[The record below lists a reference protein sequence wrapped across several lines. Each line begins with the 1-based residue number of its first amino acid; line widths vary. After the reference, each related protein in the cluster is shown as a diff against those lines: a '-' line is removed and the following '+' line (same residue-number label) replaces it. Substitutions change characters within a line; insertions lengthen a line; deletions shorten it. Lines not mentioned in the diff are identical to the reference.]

1 MIKNLTTRLLVL
13 LSVFFALLNEASA
26 VPTTINALYPSQNT
40 NVFSGGGGPMFIT
53 FSVTNNNPYPVAITG
68 INMFHPGAGF
78 AGFPFVAN
86 GKSYTIWNSFTNV
99 TGPATP
105 IATTNAWSIVTTTPP
120 ITNATNAIYPIATGL
135 NIIIP
140 PASCGGNTCRFAIVC
155 DTLFA
160 SGYQIS
166 NVLQPISPVSFTTN
180 GVTMTTV
187 SSSQFLGTFPNSG
200 IAVTSINNY
209 CAFNGGIVFDTGA
222 TLKLPPPTI
231 IAARNPI
238 CYGTG
243 DTLTASSIPSCWGT
257 PTYFWYGP
265 GGFLGTGQ
273 SISLGNITQ
282 TGIYTCRVKTPLT
295 DTSDAG
301 TIIINVIDPPAPI
314 VTGKF
319 QYCLN
324 EPYEPFTVNGTSP
337 KYYYLS
343 SGGAQIP
350 ITPTFNTTT
359 VNSDSIFVTQTVN
372 GCESRTRTGV
382 YFSAAPKPV
391 APKVTSPI
399 FYCENSVPTPLT
411 AQGQNLLWYYDAVGG
426 YPSIYP
432 PTPQTSVKDTLAFF
446 VAQKVDGCEGPRSKI
461 DVIVTFKPNGLIVP
475 SRMELCQNDTL
486 SINYYG
492 SAYDTAAFNWGAP
505 EGVLPISGIGKGP
518 IVYKFTK
525 PGTVKLDLRVGN
537 EGCLSENVLEN
548 IKVDPMPSAEIHAN
562 ENLCLGRME
571 LVSLTSYT
579 PTIDSFFWDF
589 DGGNTSHYATDQGP
603 YGVSWNNAGVHII
616 ALRVIDELCDTTYRD
631 TINVHDKPDAKINID
646 NFNSNSV
653 FCAGDSIKMTA
664 NTIKPASK
672 YNWTPARFFDTYN
685 DLPITFGRVDFTD
698 TIHLSVTDEYGCTNT
713 GSVYIKTK
721 PCCEITFPNAFT
733 PNGDGKN
740 DVFRPITAGWRELK
754 SFRIFNRWGVTVFET
769 TDIRKGWDGNFNGEP
784 QDLGNYFYSIIF
796 KCEDKLTEQKGEVVL
811 IR

>member
-1 MIKNLTTRLLVL
+1 MIKKLSVKRLLL
-13 LSVFFALLNEASA
+13 FLFASVVIGKTYA
-26 VPTTINALYPSQNT
+26 VPTTITTAYT
-40 NVFSGGGGPMFIT
+40 NVPFGHSFYSVSTPHYIT
-53 FSVTNNNPYPVAITG
+53 FSVTNNNPYPIAITSVG
-68 INMFHPGAGF
+68 NFHVGVDAGV
-78 AGFPFVAN
+78 G
-86 GKSYTIWNSFTNV
+86 
-99 TGPATP
+99 GP
-105 IATTNAWSIVTTTPP
+105 PP
-120 ITNATNAIYPIATGL
+120 IFTLNMNGQSYSLYYTTSSLSGIPNIVNPTWTLAATGSPITTSSNGIYPVLTGL

-140 PASCGGNTCRFAIVC
+140 PAQCGGNTYRFALVS
-155 DTLFA
+155 DSLVAGAANSALTP
-160 SGYQIS
+160 S
-166 NVLQPISPVSFTTN
+166 SFTQN
-180 GVTMTTV
+180 GVTLSSADANQYRGSFP
-187 SSSQFLGTFPNSG
+187 SSSAQQMAPNFFG
-200 IAVTSINNY
+200 FDGSIT
-209 CAFNGGIVFDTGA
+209 FDTGA

-231 IAARNPI
+231 IATRNPV
-238 CYGTG
+238 CYGNG
-243 DTLTASSIPSCWGT
+243 DTLTASSIPSCYGT
-257 PTYFWYGP
+257 ATYFWYGP

-273 SISLGNITQ
+273 SISLGNLTQ
-282 TGIYTCRVKTPLT
+282 TGIYSCRVKTPIT

-301 TIIINVIDPPAPI
+301 NIIINVIDPPAPI

-432 PTPQTSVKDTLAFF
+432 PTPQTSVMDTLAFF

-685 DLPITFGRVDFTD
+685 DVPITFGRVDFTD

>member
-1 MIKNLTTRLLVL
+1 MIKKLSVKRLLLFL
-13 LSVFFALLNEASA
+13 LASVVIGKTFA
-26 VPTTINALYPSQNT
+26 VPTTITTVYTNT
-40 NVFSGGGGPMFIT
+40 PYGHSFLLSSAPYYIT
-53 FSVTNNNPYPVAITG
+53 FSVTNNNPYPISITSVG
-68 INMFHPGAGF
+68 NYHVGVDVTVNATPPFNLNM
-78 AGFPFVAN
+78 N
-86 GKSYTIWNSFTNV
+86 GQSYSLYYTTSSLSGVPNV
-99 TGPATP
+99 TSPTWTLAGTGA
-105 IATTNAWSIVTTTPP
+105 P
-120 ITNATNAIYPIATGL
+120 ITTSSNGVVTVISGL
-135 NIIIP
+135 NVIIP
-140 PASCGGNTCRFAIVC
+140 PVQCGGNTYRFALVT
-155 DTLFA
+155 DSLLTGA
-160 SGYQIS
+160 STS
-166 NVLQPISPVSFTTN
+166 ALTPTVFTQN
-180 GVTMTTV
+180 GVTL
-187 SSSQFLGTFPNSG
+187 SSADANQYWGSFPNGS
-200 IAVTSINNY
+200 SIQAAPNFR
-209 CAFNGGIVFDTGA
+209 AFEGAITFDTGA
-222 TLKLPPPTI
+222 TLKLPAPTI
-231 IAARNPI
+231 IATRNPV
-238 CYGTG
+238 CYGNG
-243 DTLTASSIPSCWGT
+243 DTLTASSIPSCYGT

-273 SISLGNITQ
+273 SISLGNLTQ
-282 TGIYTCRVKTPLT
+282 TGIYSCRVKTPIT

-301 TIIINVIDPPAPI
+301 NIIINVIDPPAPI

-324 EPYEPFTVNGTSP
+324 EPYEAFTVNGSNP

-685 DLPITFGRVDFTD
+685 DVPITFGRVDFTD

>member
-1 MIKNLTTRLLVL
+1 MIKKLSVSLLFIVAL
-13 LSVFFALLNEASA
+13 LSSDKLKAQAF
-26 VPTTINALYPSQNT
+26 TISTAYSNQTGNARWS
-40 NVFSGGGGPMFIT
+40 NVGAPQFVT
-53 FSVTNNNPYPVAITG
+53 FSVTNTNNFPVAIRG
-68 INMFHPGAGF
+68 VGMFHAGVTPIS
-78 AGFPFVAN
+78 GYLSN
-86 GKSYTIWNSFTNV
+86 GKTYSVYYSTSSLS
-99 TGPATP
+99 GSPTP
-105 IATTNAWSIVTTTPP
+105 ITTPTWQLASTSGP
-120 ITNATNAIYPIATGL
+120 ITTSSDGKTLVVSGL
-135 NIIIP
+135 NIVLP
-140 PASCGGNTCRFAIVC
+140 PASCGNNTIRFAVIT
-155 DTLFA
+155 DTVLYAANPPLYPPLTPTTFVTQGVVMDA
-160 SGYQIS
+160 GSGNQYGGQ
-166 NVLQPISPVSFTTN
+166 
-180 GVTMTTV
+180 
-187 SSSQFLGTFPNSG
+187 FPNGPASQSNAISG
-200 IAVTSINNY
+200 AGVGFDGFVT
-209 CAFNGGIVFDTGA
+209 FDTGSFI
-222 TLKLPPPTI
+222 KLSPPTI
-231 IAARNPI
+231 IATRNPV
-238 CYGTG
+238 CYGNG
-243 DTLTASSIPSCWGT
+243 DTLTASNTPSCYGT

-273 SISLGNITQ
+273 SISLGNLTQ

-301 TIIINVIDPPAPI
+301 NIIINVIDPPAPI

-324 EPYEPFTVNGTSP
+324 EPYEAFTVNGSNP

-525 PGTVKLDLRVGN
+525 PGTIKLDLRVGN

-685 DLPITFGRVDFTD
+685 DVPITFGRVDFTD